1 MENKRNLRILF
12 TDGTQIEYGLDEWD
26 KAQIE
31 GNTVLVI
38 YKNKLPI
45 LVAPLRNFYA
55 YEIYE
60 GEQNG

>member
-12 TDGTQIEYGLDEWD
+12 TDGTEIDYAMDKWD

-31 GNTVLVI
+31 GGTVLVI

-55 YEIYE
+55 YEMYE
-60 GEQNG
+60 VEQNG